1 MLCLPVLLFGT
12 IFLALFGAQMIQ
24 HDSQRALTTV
34 VVGTILVSLLTAIC
48 NYASSKAAWGTVVV
62 LVAAMI
68 LYLLIQGG
76 VINTPSTV
84 KTTTTAAVT
93 STVPTFCPCASQES
107 KCDC

>member
-34 VVGTILVSLLTAIC
+34 VVGTILVLLLTGIC
-48 NYASSKAAWGTVVV
+48 QFLSTTVAWGASVVFI
-62 LVAAMI
+62 AAI
-68 LYLLIQGG
+68 VLYLLIQGG
-76 VINTPSTV
+76 VI
-84 KTTTTAAVT
+84 KTSAVETAPT
-93 STVPTFCPCASQES
+93 KTPTFCPCASQES